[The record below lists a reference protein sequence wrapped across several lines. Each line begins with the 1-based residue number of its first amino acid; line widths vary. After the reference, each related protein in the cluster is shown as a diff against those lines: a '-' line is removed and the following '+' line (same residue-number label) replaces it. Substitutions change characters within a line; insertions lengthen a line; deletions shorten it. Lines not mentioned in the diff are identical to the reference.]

1 MNYDTV
7 LQNIEEHIEETYKV
21 LNQTHNLTVQ
31 EKQQQL
37 NSRVKDI
44 LSKLP
49 DLNQQN
55 QKEDDSNGGFF
66 ELSKLSLEQKARI
79 YYLKGKA
86 LEVFQEYNKDAE
98 EALSKA
104 VCLFAYVYV
113 NT

>member
-1 MNYDTV
+1 MNHDAV
-7 LQNIEEHIEETYKV
+7 LQSIEEHIEETYKV
-21 LNQTHNLTVQ
+21 LNQTHNLSAQ

-37 NSRVKDI
+37 NSRVKEI

-55 QKEDDSNGGFF
+55 QREDDGNGGLF

-86 LEVFQEYNKDAE
+86 LEVFQEYSKDAE

-104 VCLFAYVYV
+104 VCLLTCVLV
-113 NT
+113 LS